1 MHLSHIA
8 RKLPGSSQKLSKVKM
23 LSRLL
28 NNRHIRVRSW
38 YEPVARD
45 LLATAVNHGQTVRL
59 LGDGTKVGKGH

>member
-1 MHLSHIA
+1 
-8 RKLPGSSQKLSKVKM
+8 M

-28 NNRHIRVRSW
+28 NNQHIQVRPW

-59 LGDGTKVGKGH
+59 LVDGTKIGNGHQLLMVALAYRCLLYTSRCV